1 MNKLKETLF
10 TAAFE
15 SGEILKSYFGKEFE
29 IESKEIISNLVTE
42 VDKKSESKIIEII
55 KSVFP
60 EHNILSE
67 EIGAINTKNNTKWI
81 IDPIDGTINY
91 AHSIPLCC
99 VSIGVEING
108 TIEMGMVY
116 NPLSGEKFFAEK
128 DKGSYLNDR
137 KIKVSKENNLF
148 KSLLVTG
155 FPYDTSGNPNKPVEV
170 FAKFVNGDIPI
181 RRLGSAALDLCWTA
195 CGRFD
200 GFWEYNLNPWDT
212 AAGYLILKEA
222 GGKITN
228 FQGLEYSVYEKEIL
242 GTNGLI
248 HDDMLNVISE
258 VRDEIPY

>member
-1 MNKLKETLF
+1 MEKIKETLHK
-10 TAAFE
+10 AALE
-15 SGEILKSYFGKEFE
+15 SGEILKSYFEKEFE
-29 IESKEIISNLVTE
+29 IDSKEIISNLVTE
-42 VDKKSESKIIEII
+42 VDKKSEAKIIKII
-55 KSVFP
+55 KSEFP

-67 EIGAINTKNNTKWI
+67 EIGALNTDNNIKWI

-108 TIEMGMVY
+108 TVELGIVY
-116 NPLSGEKFFAEK
+116 NPLSGEKFFAERG
-128 DKGSYLNDR
+128 KGAYLNE
-137 KIKVSKENNLF
+137 KPIKVSNENNLQ

-155 FPYDTSGNPNKPVEV
+155 FPYNTSGNPNKPVEV
-170 FAKFVNGDIPI
+170 FARFVNSDIPI

-228 FQGLEYSVYEKEIL
+228 FQGNEYSIYEKEIL
-242 GTNGLI
+242 GTNGFI
-248 HDDMLNVISE
+248 HDDMLKVISD
-258 VRDEIPY
+258 VRISSH

>member
-10 TAAFE
+10 TAASE
-15 SGEILKSYFGKEFE
+15 SGEILKSYFEKEFE

-55 KSVFP
+55 KSEFSD
-60 EHNILSE
+60 HNILSE
-67 EIGAINTKNNTKWI
+67 EIGALNTESNVKWI

-108 TIEMGMVY
+108 TIEMGIVY

-128 DKGSYLNDR
+128 GRGSFLND
-137 KIKVSKENNLF
+137 KPIKVSKENNLH

-228 FQGLEYSVYEKEIL
+228 FEGKEYSVYEKEIL
-242 GTNGLI
+242 GTNRLI
-248 HDDMLNVISE
+248 HDDMLKVISD
-258 VRDEIPY
+258 VRDGIPY

>member
-1 MNKLKETLF
+1 MDKIKTTLLK
-10 TAAFE
+10 AAFE
-15 SGEILKSYFGKEFE
+15 SGEILKTYFEKEFE
-29 IESKEIISNLVTE
+29 IDSKEIISNLVTE
-42 VDKKSESKIIEII
+42 VDKKSEAKIIEII
-55 KSVFP
+55 KSDFP
-60 EHNILSE
+60 GHNILSE
-67 EIGAINTKNNTKWI
+67 EIGALDSRDNVKWI

-99 VSIGVEING
+99 VSIGVEIEG
-108 TIEMGMVY
+108 SVETGIVY

-128 DKGSYLNDR
+128 GKGAFLNDR
-137 KIKVSKENNLF
+137 PIKVSNESNIK

-200 GFWEYNLNPWDT
+200 GFWEYSLNPWDT
-212 AAGYLILKEA
+212 AAAYLILKEA
-222 GGKITN
+222 GGKITD
-228 FQGLEYSVYEKEIL
+228 FKGDEYSIYGKEIL

-248 HDDMLNVISE
+248 HDDMLNVISD
-258 VRDEIPY
+258 VRDGIPY